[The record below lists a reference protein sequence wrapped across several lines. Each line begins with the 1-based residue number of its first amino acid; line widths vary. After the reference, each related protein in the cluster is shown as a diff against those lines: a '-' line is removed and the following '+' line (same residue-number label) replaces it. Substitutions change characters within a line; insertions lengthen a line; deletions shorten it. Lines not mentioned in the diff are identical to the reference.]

1 MHDILIPDMVGGIPL
16 WYGRFLNECF
26 YIGDSDSDSN
36 VFCFIVATIQQ
47 VVKISVV

>member
-26 YIGDSDSDSN
+26 YIGDSDSN
-36 VFCFIVATIQQ
+36 VFGFIVATIQQ